1 VKVDGSYQFDAP
13 RERVWFVLL
22 NPEAL
27 KSCIPGCESLTATG
41 TDEYQAVMKVGVA
54 AIRGTYKGKVRIT
67 DKNELNSYKLLVEGS
82 GGPGF
87 VRGEALVELA
97 EAGASTKVDV
107 HGDGQVG
114 GTVAGV
120 GQRMIGGVAKM
131 LLGQFFD
138 CLKKQ
143 L

>member
-1 VKVDGSYQFDAP
+1 MKVEGSYTFDAP
-13 RERVWFVLL
+13 RERVWSVLL
-22 NPEAL
+22 DPGSL
-27 KSCIPGCESLTATG
+27 KNCIPGCESMITTG
-41 TDEYQAVMKVGVA
+41 EDQYEANMKVGVA
-54 AIRGTYKGKVRIT
+54 AIRGSYKGNIRIT
-67 DKNELNSYKLLVEGS
+67 ERTEPASYKLMVEGR

-87 VRGEALVELA
+87 VRGEALVELVDQ
-97 EAGASTKVDV
+97 GASTQVNV

-120 GQRMIGGVAKM
+120 GQRMLGGVAKM
-131 LLGQFFD
+131 LMGQFFD

>member
-1 VKVDGSYQFDAP
+1 MKVDGSFTFEAP
-13 RERVWFVLL
+13 VERVWAVLL
-22 NPEAL
+22 SPDSL
-27 KSCIPGCESLTATG
+27 RSCIPGCEAMTATAEG
-41 TDEYQAVMKVGVA
+41 HWDVTMKVGVGMV
-54 AIRGTYKGKVRIT
+54 RGTYKGKIRLSDQVEN
-67 DKNELNSYKLLVEGS
+67 KSYKLLVEGS

-87 VRGEALVELA
+87 VRGEALVELEA
-97 EAGASTKVDV
+97 AGANTQVAV

-120 GQRMIGGVAKM
+120 GQRMLGGVAKM
-131 LLGQFFD
+131 LMGQFFD